1 MQNPEEDKLKRLL
14 QDTFSDY
21 EPEPSEQ
28 TWEYID
34 ASIHPHQPFA
44 AKFAKRLAVAAIA
57 LLLLISAGVIFM
69 LEQNSQKSD
78 FQVSLLEKNKD
89 YTQHKK
95 SRLAITK
102 EASILKKESQ
112 NSHSIP
118 SKNNPVFE
126 SSSYSHH
133 QKRFQQNNSFRHNL
147 QELKEIRI
155 LILVYLHHLQQ
166 VQKHLTILPSK
177 IIFQRL
183 LKRLNWESRLIK
195 SSL

>member
-69 LEQNSQKSD
+69 LEQNSQKVT
-78 FQVSLLEKNKD
+78 F
-89 YTQHKK
+89 K
-95 SRLAITK
+95 S
-102 EASILKKESQ
+102 
-112 NSHSIP
+112 
-118 SKNNPVFE
+118 VF
-126 SSSYSHH
+126 
-133 QKRFQQNNSFRHNL
+133 
-147 QELKEIRI
+147 
-155 LILVYLHHLQQ
+155 
-166 VQKHLTILPSK
+166 
-177 IIFQRL
+177 
-183 LKRLNWESRLIK
+183 
-195 SSL
+195 